1 MKKALLTLAGSSVLA
16 MSAQAEQFW
25 ADNSFSLL
33 YGEDY
38 KMVPVG
44 ENTRATVMTLEH
56 VSGHSWGGMFFFI
69 DRVNS
74 GEGAYDETYGEV
86 SPTFSLAKFDGF
98 VKGVNAAFT
107 YEFSSSTTSTAPAPF
122 NTFSQDNYLAGVGVD
137 LAIPGM
143 DYFSATV
150 YRAQNNNTAGDSFY
164 DSQLTLVYGWSHGN
178 ITLDGYMDYTPG
190 VKGRPDELSI
200 APQLTY
206 NVGPMLGLK
215 NKVKLGVEYSYWKN
229 KFALQDDRNDQH
241 NVSLL
246 LKWHL

>member
-1 MKKALLTLAGSSVLA
+1 MKKNLLLAAGVSVLSL
-16 MSAQAEQFW
+16 SAQAEQFW

-33 YGEDY
+33 YGDNY
-38 KMVPVG
+38 KMVPEG
-44 ENTRATVMTLEH
+44 ESTKATVMTLEH

-74 GEGAYDETYGEV
+74 GEGAYDETYGEL
-86 SPTFSLAKFDGF
+86 SPSISLAKFDGF
-98 VKGVNAAFT
+98 VKGINAAFT
-107 YEFSSSTTSTAPAPF
+107 YEFSTSYTEGQGS
-122 NTFSQDNYLAGVGVD
+122 FSQDNYLAGVGVD

-150 YRAQNNNTAGDSFY
+150 YRSQNNNNFGKFY
-164 DSQLTLVYGWSHGN
+164 DNQLTLVYGWSMGN
-178 ITLDGYMDYTPG
+178 VTLDGYLDYTPG
-190 VKGRPDELSI
+190 RNGRKTELSI

-215 NKVKLGVEYSYWKN
+215 NKVKVGIEYSYWRN
-229 KFALQDDRNDQH
+229 KFATPEDNDDQH
-241 NVSLL
+241 NASLL

>member
-1 MKKALLTLAGSSVLA
+1 MKKNLLLAAGVSVLSL
-16 MSAQAEQFW
+16 SAQAEQFW

-33 YGEDY
+33 YGDNY
-38 KMVPVG
+38 KMVPAG

-74 GEGAYDETYGEV
+74 GEGAYDETYGEL
-86 SPTFSLAKFDGF
+86 SPSISLAKFDGF
-98 VKGVNAAFT
+98 VKGINAAFT
-107 YEFSSSTTSTAPAPF
+107 YEFSSSTTSTASYPY

-137 LAIPGM
+137 LAIPGA

-150 YRAQNNNTAGDSFY
+150 YRSKNNTSFDSFY
-164 DSQLTLVYGWSHGN
+164 DNQLTLVYGWSLGN
-178 ITLDGYMDYTPG
+178 VTLDGYLDYTPG
-190 VKGRPDELSI
+190 RNGRKTELSI

-206 NVGPMLGLK
+206 NIGPMLGLK
-215 NKVKLGVEYSYWKN
+215 NKVKVGIEYSYWRN
-229 KFALQDDRNDQH
+229 KFATPEDNDDQH
-241 NVSLL
+241 NASLL